1 MQQIWCRVKAS
12 RFEILLTLASLAIAL
27 LAAEWLC
34 RRFIFDPTAAYTFTP
49 GWSMTVRLNDL
60 IPLVH
65 EDHVINVNNF
75 GIRGEAPSLISTPR
89 IVVFGGS
96 PVEDWVL
103 PDRQTWVQQLAQN
116 LRPCAPN
123 VWTGNF
129 GKAGVNA
136 RHHLIQFPEI
146 VKYMPHIDMF
156 VVLLGLNDFL
166 FDLHIHH
173 QFVTPVNWWRKQALM
188 YDHGDEG
195 NSALLALA
203 TRFYRNWSNPPS
215 ESARI
220 SDFGHYQKMLRDTYA
235 KVTEQQWVHELPDL
249 SSHLDTYRQTISRLK
264 QLADA
269 YGAPI
274 VFVTQP
280 YVWSDTMSE
289 DTREKIYAGFIGPD
303 LQSPKT
309 KWYTSEAL
317 RRGISAY
324 NATLLDKCRSDGLS
338 CVDGARLLQGHENY
352 FYDDFHFSSQ
362 GAAAMGAIVADH
374 VKKSLPGC
382 S

>member
-1 MQQIWCRVKAS
+1 MQQIWCRVKKS

-34 RRFIFDPTAAYTFTP
+34 RRFIFDPTAAYIRTP
-49 GWSMTVRLNDL
+49 GWSMAVHHNDL
-60 IPLVH
+60 IPRVR
-65 EDHVINVNNF
+65 EDHVIDINNL
-75 GIRGEAPSLISTPR
+75 GIRGEPPLLQSSPR
-89 IVVFGGS
+89 IAVLGGS
-96 PVEDWVL
+96 TVEDWVL
-103 PDRQTWVQQLAQN
+103 PERKTWVQQVGQN

-136 RHHLIQFPEI
+136 RHHFIQFPE
-146 VKYMPHIDMF
+146 VVQYTPRIDMF

-173 QFVTPVNWWRKQALM
+173 SLVTPENWWRQQALM

-195 NSALLALA
+195 NSALLALGN
-203 TRFYRNWSNPPS
+203 RLYRNWSRPANASVP
-215 ESARI
+215 A
-220 SDFGHYQKMLRDTYA
+220 SDFGQFMKMLRDTYA
-235 KVTEQQWVHELPDL
+235 KVSDRQWVREMPDL
-249 SSHLDTYRQTISRLK
+249 SSHLDTYRQTIARLK

-280 YVWSDTMSE
+280 YVWSATMSE
-289 DTREKIYAGFIGPD
+289 DARQKNFAGFIGPD
-303 LQSPKT
+303 LQSPET

-317 RRGISAY
+317 RTGLSAY
-324 NATLLDKCRSDGLS
+324 NATLLEKCRTDGLL
-338 CVDGARLLQGHENY
+338 CVDAARLFEGHEDY
-352 FYDDFHFSSQ
+352 FYDDFHFSPE
-362 GAAAMGAIVADH
+362 GAAALGAFVAENI
-374 VKKSLPGC
+374 KKRLPGC
-382 S
+382 Q